1 MLQICFGLGLR
12 VRSWAGVLCPRRAS
26 LPPDCRGAA
35 AAASAAAAATAATPD
50 NDDYADDV
58 ADDNAAADCY
68 PTV

>member
-12 VRSWAGVLCPRRAS
+12 VRSWAGVAS

-58 ADDNAAADCY
+58 PDDNAAADCY
-68 PTV
+68 STV